1 MFDYYQLT
9 VPVYTRALKQLTHIL
24 DKAAEYAATKQIN
37 DETMLGLRL
46 APDMYNLTK
55 QVQIVCDN
63 AKFAVARL
71 SGTQAPKHED
81 NEKTFAELQSRIAA
95 TLRFVSSLPQ
105 AAFVDAEKKTI
116 TLPFIPDKP
125 MTAEFYLLSFVQP
138 NLYFHLSTAY
148 AILRSNGVDVGKSDF
163 IGGM

>member
-9 VPVYTRALKQLTHIL
+9 VPVYSRALKQLAHIL
-24 DKAAEYAATKQIN
+24 EKAAEFAVEKKVS
-37 DETMLGLRL
+37 DETMLNLRL
-46 APDMYNLTK
+46 APDMFGLAK

-81 NEKTFAELQSRIAA
+81 KETTFAELQARIAA
-95 TLRFVSSLPQ
+95 TLRFVESLPQ

-116 TLPFIPDKP
+116 TLPFMPDQP
-125 MTAEFYLLSFVQP
+125 MSAEFYLLSFVQP

-148 AILRSNGVDVGKSDF
+148 AILRNNGVALGKSDF
-163 IGGM
+163 IGAM

>member
-9 VPVYTRALKQLTHIL
+9 VPVYTRALKQLAHIL
-24 DKAAEYAATKQIN
+24 DKAAEYAAAKKVS

-46 APDMYNLTK
+46 APDMFSLVK

-71 SGTQAPKHED
+71 SGTQAPKHDDSE
-81 NEKTFAELQSRIAA
+81 NSFAELQARIAA
-95 TLRFVSSLPQ
+95 TLRFVESLPQ
-105 AAFVDAEKKTI
+105 AAFVDAEKRTI
-116 TLPFIPDKP
+116 TLPFMPDKP
-125 MTAEFYLLSFVQP
+125 MSAEFYLLSFVQP

-148 AILRSNGVDVGKSDF
+148 AILRHNGVDVGKSDY
-163 IGGM
+163 IGEM

>member
-9 VPVYTRALKQLTHIL
+9 VPVYTRALKQLAHIL
-24 DKAAEYAATKQIN
+24 DKAAEYAAAKQIT

-71 SGTQAPKHED
+71 SGTQAPKHDD
-81 NEKTFAELQSRIAA
+81 NEKSFAELQARIAA

-105 AAFVDAEKKTI
+105 AAFVDAG
-116 TLPFIPDKP
+116 FIPRRLAVCRPSGRQSAVVELNK
-125 MTAEFYLLSFVQP
+125 FS
-138 NLYFHLSTAY
+138 
-148 AILRSNGVDVGKSDF
+148 SNW
-163 IGGM
+163 